1 MEDVLQNILKIGL
14 FICVS
19 YAMGLAARLWWEVK
33 IFLIF
38 VLGAVLLGVF
48 SHSLISETSLWTGRG
63 VLKILPY
70 IVSLAP
76 LGYLTAPPIISY
88 FEDPLER
95 FLSSDEFDST
105 YRQYAKR
112 HKTAFA
118 NDDKD
123 AFQHFHQT
131 YQTEARSHS
140 GAYYD
145 QRRSHSSTSYED
157 YSQYRRSQ
165 SKAERSAPPPRQD
178 YRSDKDK
185 MFDVLEVSD
194 KSARAKELKSAYRKL
209 AWKYHPDVLAKTELS
224 DTELDAAEA
233 RMQEINHAYD
243 WLKDNGFAE

>member
-1 MEDVLQNILKIGL
+1 
-14 FICVS
+14 
-19 YAMGLAARLWWEVK
+19 MGLAARLWWEVK
-33 IFLIF
+33 VFLLF
-38 VLGAVLLGVF
+38 VLGAVFLGLF
-48 SHSLISETSLWTGRG
+48 LQSLISENQLSTGTAIQSL
-63 VLKILPY
+63 LPY
-70 IVSLAP
+70 IIVLTP
-76 LGYLTAPPIISY
+76 LGYFATAPIIKY
-88 FEDPLER
+88 FEDRLEAL
-95 FLSSDEFDST
+95 FTSNEFDST
-105 YRQYAKR
+105 YRKYAKR

-123 AFQHFHQT
+123 AFQDFHRTHQA
-131 YQTEARSHS
+131 EARSHS

-145 QRRSHSSTSYED
+145 QRRSHSSTSYEN

-165 SKAERSAPPPRQD
+165 SKAERTAPPPRQS

-233 RMQEINHAYD
+233 RMQDINHAYD